1 LLSVPQRLEG
11 IGERLRVVLASRIA
25 ERIERPEA
33 RRAAVAALVSAGP
46 EPAILFI
53 KRRVRVGDPWSGQ
66 MALPGGFS
74 SPADASLEMTARRET
89 EEETGI
95 ALADAGVLL
104 GALDDVSPRTPYL
117 PPLVVTPY
125 VYWVPG
131 EVAAQAGSEV
141 EAVVWLKV
149 RDLFDPGLRKPF
161 RLSLPLEVRE
171 FESIIVGDYMIWGLT
186 ERVLQQ
192 LKEVWGG

>member
-1 LLSVPQRLEG
+1 MLPQQLAG
-11 IGERLRVVLASRIA
+11 FTERLCAVLASRTA
-25 ERIERPEA
+25 ERVERPEA
-33 RRAAVAALVSAGP
+33 RRAAVAALVTAGR

-53 KRRVRVGDPWSGQ
+53 KRRERVGDPWSGQ

-74 SPADASLEMTARRET
+74 SPADDSLETTARRET

-95 ALADAGVLL
+95 SLADAGVLV

-125 VYWVPG
+125 VFLVPR
-131 EVAAQAGSEV
+131 ELAAKAGP
-141 EAVVWLKV
+141 EAEEAVWLKV

-161 RLSLPLEVRE
+161 RLSFQGEVRE
-171 FESIIVGDYMIWGLT
+171 FESIVVGDYTIWGLT

-192 LKEVWGG
+192 LNAAVGS